1 MKFLIKPA
9 AALAIATAPALATP
23 AVAKPAE
30 LSAAELAA
38 VQARS
43 YAVPADVAFKAAL
56 STLQTLG
63 YVDINA
69 SKDAGTISAVTES
82 KAKMIYNILWGFG
95 KKKLTQKASLLIED
109 NGPTGSVVRLNLMV
123 SQMKARNVYATT
135 FSDGQ
140 MVKVREPYGQFF
152 ATLDAEIQARAMRR
166 PPPVP
171 GTQK

>member
-1 MKFLIKPA
+1 KPA

-123 SQMKARNVYATT
+123 SQMKARNVYA
-135 FSDGQ
+135 
-140 MVKVREPYGQFF
+140 
-152 ATLDAEIQARAMRR
+152 
-166 PPPVP
+166 
-171 GTQK
+171 